1 MQSFLEV
8 LSLSWVGPT
17 LYIFGPLSPELLLF
31 IFGLLSPELLLK
43 FKNNYFNGLLFSIK
57 SFCTVSRG
65 PLQRLR
71 SLKTSIGVTAYCL
84 PQDETIG
91 EFGYLLQLF

>member
-1 MQSFLEV
+1 MTGV
-8 LSLSWVGPT
+8 
-17 LYIFGPLSPELLLF
+17 LLF

-43 FKNNYFNGLLFSIK
+43 FKNNYFTGLLSSFK
-57 SFCTVSRG
+57 CFCTVSRG

-84 PQDETIG
+84 PEDETIG
-91 EFGYLLQLF
+91 EFDYVLQLF